1 MLMGGILVIGISDD
15 GTLEGFENYENKDNE
30 ILSTLSNFLKTVPDI
45 KSEKLNIINTNG
57 KNDFI
62 LILFIETSYN
72 SLIRNVRD
80 EVYLRRG
87 DSTIKLN
94 DDEIQILKVD
104 RPELSYED
112 QLVLESSISDIDEE
126 MVNIYKEKIG
136 AFDKNYLDIL
146 RAKGFL
152 KKAKNGNEYLT
163 NAGVI
168 LFAKDPSVIF
178 PCTRIRVIKY
188 EGIYAK
194 TGENLNTIKDESFRL
209 PLYKAIIATQ
219 NFIRTQLR
227 DFSHLTTEG
236 IFEKIPEYPEFAWI
250 EGLTNAAIHR
260 NYAMQGEH
268 IKIFIF
274 DDRMEIRSPGKLAGL
289 VTLENMK
296 NVRYARNPKISETM
310 SQLGLVKELN
320 EGVSRIYEE
329 MEKFFLESP
338 KYEIS
343 QGDILKLTL
352 KNNYIMRDTRETE
365 TLRKNHKINDIWISL
380 SPLQKDIIQYISN
393 KGMVNTND
401 LIKYTDRSKPTILKI
416 LKDFECM
423 NLIEWVGT
431 NEFDPKKKY
440 RLK

>member
-1 MLMGGILVIGISDD
+1 M
-15 GTLEGFENYENKDNE
+15 
-30 ILSTLSNFLKTVPDI
+30 
-45 KSEKLNIINTNG
+45 NIINSNG

-136 AFDKNYLDIL
+136 ASDKNYLDIL

-227 DFSHLTTEG
+227 EFSHLTTEG

-352 KNNYIMRDTRETE
+352 KNNYIMRGTRETE

-416 LKDFECM
+416 LKEFESM

>member
-1 MLMGGILVIGISDD
+1 MEYRVNSRTGDKISIIGL
-15 GTLEGFENYENKDNE
+15 GA
-30 ILSTLSNFLKTVPDI
+30 
-45 KSEKLNIINTNG
+45 
-57 KNDFI
+57 
-62 LILFIETSYN
+62 
-72 SLIRNVRD
+72 
-80 EVYLRRG
+80 
-87 DSTIKLN
+87 
-94 DDEIQILKVD
+94 
-104 RPELSYED
+104 
-112 QLVLESSISDIDEE
+112 SSISDIDEE

-136 AFDKNYLDIL
+136 ASDKNYLDIL

-227 DFSHLTTEG
+227 EFSHLTTEG

-352 KNNYIMRDTRETE
+352 KNNYIMRGTRETE

-416 LKDFECM
+416 LKEFESM

>member
-1 MLMGGILVIGISDD
+1 MLMDGILVIGISDD

-45 KSEKLNIINTNG
+45 KSEKLNIINSNG

-136 AFDKNYLDIL
+136 ASDKNYLDIL

-227 DFSHLTTEG
+227 EFSHLTTEG

-416 LKDFECM
+416 LKEFEYM

>member
-1 MLMGGILVIGISDD
+1 
-15 GTLEGFENYENKDNE
+15 
-30 ILSTLSNFLKTVPDI
+30 
-45 KSEKLNIINTNG
+45 
-57 KNDFI
+57 
-62 LILFIETSYN
+62 
-72 SLIRNVRD
+72 
-80 EVYLRRG
+80 
-87 DSTIKLN
+87 
-94 DDEIQILKVD
+94 
-104 RPELSYED
+104 
-112 QLVLESSISDIDEE
+112 
-126 MVNIYKEKIG
+126 
-136 AFDKNYLDIL
+136 
-146 RAKGFL
+146 
-152 KKAKNGNEYLT
+152 
-163 NAGVI
+163 
-168 LFAKDPSVIF
+168 
-178 PCTRIRVIKY
+178 
-188 EGIYAK
+188 
-194 TGENLNTIKDESFRL
+194 
-209 PLYKAIIATQ
+209 
-219 NFIRTQLR
+219 
-227 DFSHLTTEG
+227 
-236 IFEKIPEYPEFAWI
+236 
-250 EGLTNAAIHR
+250 
-260 NYAMQGEH
+260 
-268 IKIFIF
+268 
-274 DDRMEIRSPGKLAGL
+274 MEIRSPGKLAGL

-352 KNNYIMRDTRETE
+352 KNNYIMRGTRETE

-416 LKDFECM
+416 LKEFESM

>member
-45 KSEKLNIINTNG
+45 KSEKLNIINSNG

-136 AFDKNYLDIL
+136 ASDKNYLDTL

-227 DFSHLTTEG
+227 EFSHLTTEG

-416 LKDFECM
+416 LKEFEYM